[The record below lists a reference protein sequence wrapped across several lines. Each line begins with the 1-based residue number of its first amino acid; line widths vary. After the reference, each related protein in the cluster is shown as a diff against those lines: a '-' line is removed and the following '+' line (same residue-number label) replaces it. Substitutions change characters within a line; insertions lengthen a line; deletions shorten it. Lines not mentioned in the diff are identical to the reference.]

1 MRGEAAE
8 PVLGIC
14 APRLLFRLDRGRERD
29 KLAVALGHRVPARGA
44 RGSGRG
50 ATQRPMD
57 QQCSPSGET
66 AVRTFPDRYR
76 TAGPGCLPCHA
87 RLLYSSVETSA
98 SRCDV
103 TQISAN
109 ISPETRDRLERY
121 VRARGMKKGF
131 VIEQALLHHLQ
142 AINEIPEDIVI
153 PPRLVVTAAS
163 GERLLER
170 LESQEAPNRAMR
182 ELFGE
187 DPEPAHSDPS

>member
-1 MRGEAAE
+1 M
-8 PVLGIC
+8 
-14 APRLLFRLDRGRERD
+14 
-29 KLAVALGHRVPARGA
+29 
-44 RGSGRG
+44 
-50 ATQRPMD
+50 
-57 QQCSPSGET
+57 
-66 AVRTFPDRYR
+66 
-76 TAGPGCLPCHA
+76 
-87 RLLYSSVETSA
+87 
-98 SRCDV
+98 

-142 AINEIPEDIVI
+142 AIDEIPEEVVI

-170 LESQEAPNRAMR
+170 LASQEGPNRAMH

-187 DPEPAHSDPS
+187 DPEPAQSDPL